1 MSVKKFLKDFVN
13 TGLGGRKSNI
23 VDPNPDKNPL
33 PSGTLDELNKF
44 LNKPVEPEPQV
55 TEMQGGSLFTPY
67 ERVPEIG
74 DAIGDVAQNVYDTFT
89 KNKVNPEAGLFSNE
103 PIFIRKEDNASLRD
117 RLLNTSGPQ
126 VKYSPS
132 DTSLENTQG
141 VGPRAAS
148 STNME
153 RVNTMTGGQGVNISG
168 EVNVSGGNQPQE
180 IRTTNLPPNP
190 AAKEAGMMSA
200 VDKARNKFEEVFGL
214 DLGTSA
220 TDGIGYA
227 PKPAENYGEDPM
239 MGEAGTFGSEGY
251 DLPYKVRR
259 SAAERVKINRKERG
273 EAAEEFRKKENYD
286 AFFKNRSKTLGTTAQ
301 GLGVNKGQQSLYSPN
316 RGLRRAK
323 RLVAAGFP
331 KVGNMVAANWALS
344 PEADA
349 PIMNKELRDRLTA
362 ASQQQEEMRKNNSRL
377 EKLLMEQTRLKL
389 MDQSNKGS
397 DSIEGAGTPTASL
410 NQQSFSPQ
418 TGRNPFFPT
427 RMKATSS
434 QLSI

>member
-1 MSVKKFLKDFVN
+1 MSVKKFLKDFVG
-13 TGLGGRKSNI
+13 TGVTGRKPKI

-33 PSGTLDELNKF
+33 PSGTLDELEKF
-44 LNKPVEPEPQV
+44 LSKPVEPEPQV

-67 ERVPEIG
+67 ERIPEIG
-74 DAIGDVAQNVYDTFT
+74 GAIGDVAQNVYDTFT

-103 PIFIRKEDNASLRD
+103 PIFIPKEDNASLRD

-132 DTSLENTQG
+132 DTSLDNTQG

-148 STNME
+148 ATNME
-153 RVNTMTGGQGVNISG
+153 RVNTITGGQGVNISG

-190 AAKEAGMMSA
+190 AAKEQGM
-200 VDKARNKFEEVFGL
+200 NITL
-214 DLGTSA
+214 DDRGSTVLGDSST
-220 TDGIGYA
+220 IGYA
-227 PKPAENYGEDPM
+227 TKPAENYGEDPM

-286 AFFKNRSKTLGTTAQ
+286 AFFKNNKKTLGTTAK

-316 RGLRRAK
+316 RGLRKAK
-323 RLVAAGFP
+323 RLVDAGFP
-331 KVGNMVAANWALS
+331 KVGNMVAGNWALS
-344 PEADA
+344 PESDA

-362 ASQQQEEMRKNNSRL
+362 TAQQQEEMRQNNSKV

-410 NQQSFSPQ
+410 NQQSFFPQ

>member
-1 MSVKKFLKDFVN
+1 MSVKKFLKDFVD
-13 TGLGGRKSNI
+13 TGVRGRKPNI

-33 PSGTLDELNKF
+33 PSGTLDELDKF

-67 ERVPEIG
+67 ERIPEIG
-74 DAIGDVAQNVYDTFT
+74 GAIGDVAENIYDTFT

-103 PIFIRKEDNASLRD
+103 PIFIPKEDNASLRD

-126 VKYSPS
+126 AKYSPS

-148 STNME
+148 TTNME

-190 AAKEAGMMSA
+190 AAREAGMNITR
-200 VDKARNKFEEVFGL
+200 DNKGSTVIE
-214 DLGTSA
+214 
-220 TDGIGYA
+220 DGSSIGYA
-227 PKPAENYGEDPM
+227 AKPAENYGEDPM
-239 MGEAGTFGSEGY
+239 LGEKGTISSDGFG
-251 DLPYKVRR
+251 LPYKRMG
-259 SAAERVKINRKERG
+259 SAAEKVRTNRENR
-273 EAAEEFRKKENYD
+273 AAAREEFRKKENYD
-286 AFFKNRSKTLGTTAQ
+286 AFFKNSSKTLGTTAK

-316 RGLRRAK
+316 RGLRKAK
-323 RLVAAGFP
+323 RLVDAGFP

-344 PEADA
+344 PESDA

-362 ASQQQEEMRKNNSRL
+362 ASQQQEEMRQNNSRL

-397 DSIEGAGTPTASL
+397 DSIERAGTPVASL
-410 NQQSFSPQ
+410 NQQSSSQ
-418 TGRNPFFPT
+418 TRRNPFFPE
-427 RMKATSS
+427 RVKLNSS